1 MAEQVDSV
9 QHKVRGG
16 VQSAVCMKA
25 NETGQSKIMKFT
37 IYSELL
43 KKSGFI
49 WRELKCPQWRSVSRA
64 TT

>member
-49 WRELKCPQWRSVSRA
+49 WRELKCPQ
-64 TT
+64 

>member
-16 VQSAVCMKA
+16 VQGAACMKMK
-25 NETGQSKIMKFT
+25 TGQSKITKFT

-43 KKSGFI
+43 KNQGSFG
-49 WRELKCPQWRSVSRA
+49 EN
-64 TT
+64 